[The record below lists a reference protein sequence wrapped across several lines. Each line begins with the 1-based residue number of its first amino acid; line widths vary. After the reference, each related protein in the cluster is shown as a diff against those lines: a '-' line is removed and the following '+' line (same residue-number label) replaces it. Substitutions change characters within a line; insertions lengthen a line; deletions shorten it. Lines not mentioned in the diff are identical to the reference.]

1 MPDLRIISGAIS
13 PRNLRS
19 AADRLPQI
27 KNYVPRFGHFEK
39 LNTGIKISKNL
50 SVFTGW
56 CFMKCGG
63 RYPLEYRF
71 TSSSGFLL
79 KLLTVSFAVP
89 MLFIIAERKADFA
102 FTTRTKDS
110 KTATKTGI

>member
-71 TSSSGFLL
+71 TSSSGFLNSIRWNITDY
-79 KLLTVSFAVP
+79 KVIDDLTGQSGP
-89 MLFIIAERKADFA
+89 D
-102 FTTRTKDS
+102 
-110 KTATKTGI
+110 